1 MHPNQNSSISYGL
14 FNKQIINMMFKI
26 LPFFFS
32 NKESNKYYKM
42 LLLKANLSNEPF
54 ELSETEVFSSLL
66 SVFLAE
72 PLKVQR
78 PINPPR

>member
-1 MHPNQNSSISYGL
+1 
-14 FNKQIINMMFKI
+14 
-26 LPFFFS
+26 
-32 NKESNKYYKM
+32 M